1 MNGVLPVVFAS
12 ASYLGY
18 VRFRGRNECVGN
30 ISKLKYL
37 QEHGPEMNPPATQD
51 EMHDLEMEIA
61 KQEAYMAKRVA
72 FWFPPTPD
80 WTWLPMDNKF
90 Y

>member
-1 MNGVLPVVFAS
+1 MNAFLPVAFGAVT
-12 ASYLGY
+12 YLGY
-18 VRFRGRNECVGN
+18 VNFRGRDECGAN

-37 QEHGPEMNPPATQD
+37 QEHGPEMNPPATLD
-51 EMHDLEMEIA
+51 EMRDLEMEIA

-80 WTWLPMDNKF
+80 WTWLPMDKSF
-90 Y
+90 H